1 MFNKY
6 QDLAGTKPLSQ
17 LAKKVPIF
25 NRRDDILRVLCEF
38 DVPVNRGVW
47 LIKMTAAYA
56 AAMQVRIS
64 KVLARTNIFN
74 NCLLKYFKTEYRYF
88 LKLLVNSK
96 APVTT

>member
-1 MFNKY
+1 MLIRFRPVCFLFFGLCRRLVTFQYKSYLYWFDSY

-56 AAMQVRIS
+56 AAMQVS
-64 KVLARTNIFN
+64 KD
-74 NCLLKYFKTEYRYF
+74 
-88 LKLLVNSK
+88 KLHHES
-96 APVTT
+96 